1 MSEGKQTGVRLPA
14 AWEQDWVIDRALG
27 SGAFSTVYRIVRKDR
42 PSIDAALKVI
52 SIPESERE
60 TASLL
65 AEGMDLSQSQS
76 YYDAIAR
83 EYTSEID
90 LMEDLKGTP
99 NIVSIEDY
107 KVVRKENGIGNDIF
121 IRMELLKPLDSV
133 LRQRML
139 TEVEVIRLGIDIC
152 GALDLC
158 EEKHIIHRDIKP
170 ANIFINDKTA
180 RHVYYKLGDFGV
192 ARNFESLT
200 QGLSKKGTPN
210 YMAPEVVNGAPYD
223 HRADLY
229 SLGIT
234 LYRLLNGNRLP
245 LIPAQDITPAVRE
258 SAIARRLS
266 GEKLPPPEH
275 AGRALSRVVLKACE
289 FRPDDRYASARDM
302 KRALEALLRN
312 NADSGEPEEDQDKT
326 VYILPE
332 RENLPGK
339 KEPKQKHRKLIPVII
354 GCVCVILAGMLVVL
368 LQSGKKPAEPEM
380 PEPMAA
386 LTEQPAAAQTSA
398 PTVVPTNA
406 PTAAPTAEPTAEPTA
421 VPTAELTA
429 EPTATFT
436 PEPTAAPTAKPT
448 ATPTTEPTA
457 TPTAE
462 PTPEPTA
469 TPTAEPTATPTAEP
483 TAAPTAEQAALL
495 TDKEIPDEETE
506 QTEWTAG
513 SIVTFGHYEQDCD
526 LLNGAEDIDW
536 IVLDTLDGKALLLSR
551 YGLDTKPYN
560 SVQKSVTWA
569 ESTLREWLNHDF
581 LKTAF
586 TYAEQKAIQ
595 LTEVDNSESQGY
607 DGWKTDGG
615 ENTRDSVFLL
625 SYAEANRYLEVSGS
639 EKNMKPRVSPTAYA
653 KKNGAQASGNSKT
666 EDGEG
671 AGWWWLRS
679 PGSNKGTSAFVRNNG
694 SLSYVNVRSSDG
706 CVRPALWVDMHP
718 EEAEDQDSGEPGVGQ
733 ESTTAFSDW
742 KEAYYQYLI
751 ENGFL
756 YQGNRGASGQH
767 DYTDWFGCKY
777 DPGIEERSGTIYGIS
792 YALYD
797 WDQDGIPELL
807 AYDGSKGK
815 DGNYYAYTCRDRRM
829 TCLGA
834 VGQGWP
840 GLYPYR
846 EGEYNV
852 LFSAVYDSANTE
864 MIFAAMN
871 EDGTAVKQTLAVTKD
886 NEDERDFAEEP
897 ADPILYIRYAAQKNT
912 NSLIPLKFKSLYD
925 NNGLIDAWWNDFLTG
940 YTNTDTDA
948 QKVNANS
955 DPQFSSAASVTA
967 GILFYAE
974 TTKAT
979 RIREDASKNS
989 RQVKS
994 VDAGTEAAVLAEAD
1008 GDDGLIWYRVQ
1019 LQDGTT
1025 GYVRIDF
1032 LRRTEKPVSNDGS
1045 LYGLTLQKLATRNGP
1060 SMQYAETG
1068 TYFVKGQ
1075 YIRVLCRAYDSLQ
1088 NSWWVKCEIPYHG
1101 EIRVLWTDYFRFDE
1115 KTLPLES
1122 IPIGN

>member
-139 TEVEVIRLGIDIC
+139 TEAEVIRLGIDIC
-152 GALDLC
+152 SALDLC

-180 RHVYYKLGDFGV
+180 RHVFYKLGDFGV

-266 GEKLPPPEH
+266 GEKLPPPEN

-289 FRPDDRYASARDM
+289 FRPEDRYGSAKEM

-312 NADSGEPEEDQDKT
+312 NEDSGTPEEDQDKT
-326 VYILPE
+326 IYILPE
-332 RENLPGK
+332 KQNLPEK
-339 KEPKQKHRKLIPVII
+339 KEPKQKHRKLVPVII
-354 GCVCVILAGMLVVL
+354 GCVCVILAGILVVL
-368 LQSGKKPAEPEM
+368 LQGGKKPAEP
-380 PEPMAA
+380 
-386 LTEQPAAAQTSA
+386 
-398 PTVVPTNA
+398 
-406 PTAAPTAEPTAEPTA
+406 TATPTAEPTAEPT
-421 VPTAELTA
+421 VTPTVEPTAKPTA
-429 EPTATFT
+429 EPTATPT
-436 PEPTAAPTAKPT
+436 PEPTATPTIEPTATPT
-448 ATPTTEPTA
+448 AEPTVTPTTEPTA

-462 PTPEPTA
+462 PTATPTPEPTA
-469 TPTAEPTATPTAEP
+469 TPTTEPTET
-483 TAAPTAEQAALL
+483 PTAEQAALL
-495 TDKEIPDEETE
+495 TDEEIPNDGIE
-506 QTEWTAG
+506 QTEWSIG
-513 SIVTFGHYEQDCD
+513 SIVAFGHYEQDND
-526 LLNGAEDIDW
+526 PLNGAEDIEW
-536 IVLDTLDGKALLLSR
+536 IVLDTRDGKALLLSR

-560 SVQKSVTWA
+560 SVQKSVTWS

-581 LKTAF
+581 LKSAF

-595 LTEVDNSESQGY
+595 LTEVDNSESQGF
-607 DGWKTDGG
+607 GSWKTDGG
-615 ENTRDSVFLL
+615 ENTHDSVFLL
-625 SYAEANRYLEVSGS
+625 SYAEANRYFEVSGS
-639 EKNMKPRVSPTAYA
+639 EKNMKARVSPTAYA
-653 KKNGAQASGNSKT
+653 KKNGAQASGSSKT

-706 CVRPALWVDMHP
+706 CIRPALWMDMHP
-718 EEAEDQDSGEPGVGQ
+718 EEAEDTDSGEQDVGQ
-733 ESTTAFSDW
+733 ESTASFSDW

-756 YQGNRGASGQH
+756 HQGNRDASGQH
-767 DYTDWFGCKY
+767 EYTDWFGCKY
-777 DPGIEERSGTIYGIS
+777 DPGIEEHSGAIYEIS

-807 AYDGSKGK
+807 AYDGSKGR
-815 DGNYYAYTCRDRRM
+815 DGNYYAYTCRDGKM
-829 TCLGA
+829 ICLGT

-852 LFSAVYDSANTE
+852 LFSAVFDGAYTEILSASIND
-864 MIFAAMN
+864 
-871 EDGTAVKQTLAVTKD
+871 DGTAMKQTLAVKKD
-886 NEDERDFAEEP
+886 NEDESNFAEEP
-897 ADPILYIRYAAQKNT
+897 ADPILYIRYAAKTST

-925 NNGLIDAWWNDFLTG
+925 NDGLIDAWWNDFLTG
-940 YTNTDTDA
+940 YTNADSGA
-948 QKVNANS
+948 QAVNTNADLQPS
-955 DPQFSSAASVTA
+955 PAASVTA

-974 TTKAT
+974 TTKTT
-979 RIREDASKNS
+979 RIREEASKNS

-994 VDAGTEAAVLAEAD
+994 VGAGTEVAVLAEAD

-1019 LQDGTT
+1019 LQNGTV
-1025 GYVRIDF
+1025 GYARIDF
-1032 LRRTEKPVSNDGS
+1032 LKRTDKPVSNDGA

-1060 SMQYAETG
+1060 SMQYSETG

-1075 YIRVLCRAYDSLQ
+1075 YIKVFCRAYDSSQ